1 MFRHFFRA
9 PDDGGAAGGFDLP
22 AADPSEGAPGPAAQA
37 AGPELPG
44 APAQA
49 GASFYQYGE
58 HQFSGPEELTRHLD
72 RHTLLKKGHDAAAR
86 TLADDRRTWESERD
100 SNKSTLEDAQ
110 RKAQQYDQLE
120 AAINGNEQTRRWFR
134 QQFSRQPTSGDI
146 RAGAQSDIER
156 AIAAER
162 QKWDAENAPMREHF
176 ETQQQ
181 TAQRDDAISAA
192 ASQFGEGFPEDAVR
206 EDLQALADLP
216 GDDEQAWVTLLAVTL
231 ARARGASPFD
241 PGGGQGVPMPVPPG
255 TRRMGQGPSR
265 PATNAKPK
273 FSTPSELAEAQKTAL
288 RSNGVGHLAIG
299 V

>member
-1 MFRHFFRA
+1 MFRRFYA

-44 APAQA
+44 NAAQA
-49 GASFYQYGE
+49 AEPFYQYGE
-58 HQFSGPEELTRHLD
+58 HRFSAPEELTRHLD
-72 RHTLLKKGHDAAAR
+72 RHTLLKKGHDAASR
-86 TLADDRRTWESERD
+86 TLADDRRAWESERD
-100 SNKSTLEDAQ
+100 SSKSTLEEAQ
-110 RKAQQYDQLE
+110 RKGQQYDQLE

-156 AIAAER
+156 AISAER
-162 QKWDAENAPMREHF
+162 AKWDAENAPMREHF

-231 ARARGASPFD
+231 GRARGASAFD
-241 PGGGQGVPMPVPPG
+241 PAGGPVAMPVPPG
-255 TRRMGQGPSR
+255 TKRPGAGPGR
-265 PATNAKPK
+265 AATNAKRQ
-273 FSTPSELAEAQKTAL
+273 FSTPSELAEAQKTSL
-288 RSNGVGHLAIG
+288 RANGVGHLSIG